1 MKRLEVI
8 GVYITLGLFRY
19 AAGSRRF
26 FGEKQLAG
34 ILGKKVLG
42 SFAALKDIMFI
53 IVDRKVIN
61 FLIKAVQFYF
71 TSHPIGKVRGVP
83 RFPVMDV
90 PGVNPY
96 FAAKRNF
103 GEGQGLHILRILSG
117 WDAGVQPAPR
127 KGCKASKC
135 AAGSSIQ
142 TIGPAIENKGRLKSF
157 KRFLGPSSEPLFSWF

>member
-19 AAGSRRF
+19 AAGSGRF

-34 ILGKKVLG
+34 ILGKKILG
-42 SFAALKDIMFI
+42 SFAVLKDIMFI

-71 TSHPIGKVRGVP
+71 ASHPIGKVHSVP

-103 GEGQGLHILRILSG
+103 SEGQGFHIPRILPGSG
-117 WDAGVQPAPR
+117 VRVQPAPR
-127 KGCKASKC
+127 KCYKASKC
-135 AAGSSIQ
+135 TAGRSIQ
-142 TIGPAIENKGRLKSF
+142 TMGPAIENKGRLKPF
-157 KRFLGPSSEPLFSWF
+157 ERFLGPSPEPLFPRF